1 MGEQVERAEA
11 GDERCG
17 DEHDPGRAGH
27 REHVPRVGDDL
38 ARGVELRHAV
48 DLLGVGQRLQEEVV
62 PDEQHDD
69 GQRAEQEVPPGADVG
84 VAVLAVARE
93 EQVQAVGHAGSEGDG
108 VAEGVLRIE
117 VEGQTLGR
125 DDADDEQH
133 ADDHGGDAQDALD
146 VELFLQED
154 RCQDG

>member
-1 MGEQVERAEA
+1 M
-11 GDERCG
+11 
-17 DEHDPGRAGH
+17 
-27 REHVPRVGDDL
+27 
-38 ARGVELRHAV
+38 
-48 DLLGVGQRLQEEVV
+48 

-117 VEGQTLGR
+117 VEVRPRR

-133 ADDHGGDAQDALD
+133 ADDHGGDAQDALMLSFSFRKIAARM
-146 VELFLQED
+146 VE
-154 RCQDG
+154 

>member
-1 MGEQVERAEA
+1 MDSEPNRKFHQERTLES
-11 GDERCG
+11 
-17 DEHDPGRAGH
+17 
-27 REHVPRVGDDL
+27 
-38 ARGVELRHAV
+38 
-48 DLLGVGQRLQEEVV
+48 QSS
-62 PDEQHDD
+62 
-69 GQRAEQEVPPGADVG
+69 
-84 VAVLAVARE
+84 VARE